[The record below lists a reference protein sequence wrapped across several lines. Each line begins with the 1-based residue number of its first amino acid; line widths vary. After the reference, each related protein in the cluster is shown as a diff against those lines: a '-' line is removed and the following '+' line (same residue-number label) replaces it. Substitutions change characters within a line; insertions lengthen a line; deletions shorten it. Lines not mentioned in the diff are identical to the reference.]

1 MVGQAATLDDREAM
15 RRALG
20 LDDPAIVQFCRFL
33 GNVLSGNLGVSY
45 RYGEPVG
52 KLLLERAPA
61 SLELSLCAMLLAA
74 GLGIP
79 LGVWTAINRGS
90 ALTRILL
97 TLSLVGVALPTFLV
111 GIVLILIFSV
121 QLGWLPAFGRG
132 DVTDLGGWTTGLLT
146 VSGLKALILP
156 SLTLGL
162 FQMTLIMRLVR
173 AEISEVL
180 RSSFIKFAIA
190 RGLPR
195 RSIYY
200 RHALGNA
207 LLPVITIVAL
217 QFGNLFAFS
226 IIVETVFQWP
236 GLGLLVIQAI
246 QFADVPVLSAY
257 LVLVSGIFALLNL
270 TVDILSPVIDPRLRV
285 RAIRDAA
292 HDGAGIA
299 AISVEPH
306 PAERRGT
313 GSFSF
318 AHCRLV
324 RPRCVV
330 PVRRRHRRAGICRHT
345 TPSIRRAPMSP
356 MRDCRRA
363 RRACLAIPIC
373 SAPTR
378 KGAIC
383 FPP

>member
-1 MVGQAATLDDREAM
+1 VTFLLTRLAHTLIVLTATGFISFVIIRYAGDPVNNMVGQAATLADREAM
-15 RRALG
+15 RHALG
-20 LDDPAIVQFCRFL
+20 LDDPAAVQFVRFL

-61 SLELSLCAMLLAA
+61 SLELSLSAMLLAA

-97 TLSLVGVALPTFLV
+97 TLSVIGVALPTFLV
-111 GIVLILIFSV
+111 GIVLILIFAV
-121 QLGWLPAFGRG
+121 NLGWLPAFGRG
-132 DVTDLGGWTTGLLT
+132 EVTDLGGWTTGLLT
-146 VSGLKALILP
+146 ASGLKALILP
-156 SLTLGL
+156 SITLGL

-173 AEISEVL
+173 AEVSQVL
-180 RSSFIKFAIA
+180 RSSFIKFALA
-190 RGLPR
+190 RGVPR

-207 LLPVITIVAL
+207 LLPVITILAL

-246 QFADVPVLSAY
+246 QFADVPVLAAY

-270 TVDILSPVIDPRLRV
+270 TVDILSPAIDPRLRE
-285 RAIRDAA
+285 AA
-292 HDGAGIA
+292 HHGR
-299 AISVEPH
+299 VQ
-306 PAERRGT
+306 
-313 GSFSF
+313 
-318 AHCRLV
+318 
-324 RPRCVV
+324 
-330 PVRRRHRRAGICRHT
+330 
-345 TPSIRRAPMSP
+345 
-356 MRDCRRA
+356 
-363 RRACLAIPIC
+363 
-373 SAPTR
+373 
-378 KGAIC
+378 
-383 FPP
+383 